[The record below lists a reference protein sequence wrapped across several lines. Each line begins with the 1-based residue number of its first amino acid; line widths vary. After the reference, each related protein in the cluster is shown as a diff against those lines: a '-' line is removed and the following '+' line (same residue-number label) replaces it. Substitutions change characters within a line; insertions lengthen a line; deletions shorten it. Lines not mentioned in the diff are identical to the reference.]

1 MSVQRQYFDSE
12 ILLKLC
18 YKEITYYTN
27 LERKN
32 IETEELRL
40 VQSKNC
46 YNSAIITGV

>member
-12 ILLKLC
+12 ILLKLG

-32 IETEELRL
+32 IAKRSLEAST
-40 VQSKNC
+40 K
-46 YNSAIITGV
+46 